1 MKKIKKSYVNLTV
14 NPCKMCMP
22 MGVCNALYGIKNCM
36 TILHGSQGCS
46 TYIRR
51 HMATHYNEPVDIAS
65 SSLTEEGTVYG
76 GENNLIK
83 GLENLIKLYNPEV
96 IGIATTC
103 LAETIGEDVVRL
115 SKIFYEKHPESK
127 VKLIPIKSPGY
138 GGTQYGGH
146 FTALKSVVENVEM
159 KADKNEKVNIVT
171 GPISCADTRE
181 LKEILEDFEIDY
193 ILLPD
198 ISENLDGGH
207 SKKYNRLPS
216 SGTTIEDITYM
227 GGAKATIELTSF
239 IKEEYSIGSYLKE
252 KFGVENYRI
261 NVPRGLRDTDNFL
274 KVLSEV
280 SGKPIPKKYK
290 KQRSRYLDAM
300 IDSHKYNAEAR
311 IAIFGEPDF
320 VYSTARLAVESGI
333 VPMVISTGDVCPSLE
348 SKLREEVD
356 ELSEQLF
363 AEKCVIIDEGD
374 FKDIEKYALD
384 LKVNVMLGSSDGRR
398 IEEKHKI
405 PLIRAAFPIH
415 DRIGGQRILSIGY
428 EGSLNLSDQITNVM
442 LASTE
447 STFREA
453 LYNEYYKE
461 EKIEETTVRDEEKII
476 NGKTFVSE
484 KTLIG
489 EGTLISEETAIK
501 GEKNMELKVRSKEEV
516 EEKTKTHPCFSCDSA
531 HKYARM
537 HLPIAPKCNISCNYC
552 LRKFDCVNESRP
564 GVTTEVLSPEEA
576 FAKYKIVKSQ
586 IDNLKVVGIAGPGDA
601 LANFDNVKKT
611 LELIREHDPEVTFCL
626 STNGLMLPFY
636 AQELINLGVSHVT
649 ITMNAIDPKIT
660 AKVYKYVDYLGIT
673 YTGEEG
679 AQILLNNQLSGLK
692 YLADRGIMVKVNIV
706 MLKGI
711 NDHHIEEVT
720 KKVKELGAGIT
731 NIMQMI
737 PVKGSVFENMSLTS
751 NKEIM
756 DLRKKCEINIKQMY
770 HCKQCRADAIGLL
783 GDDKSQEFNKP
794 MIKSTVEEEKTLKF
808 AIASK
813 SGIGIDMHF
822 GHATEFLI
830 YEYKNCDVKYVE
842 KRDIDKYCNGI
853 EVCEEEEDKF
863 SKLSSVVSDCTGILC
878 LRIGDEPKRKLKN
891 MGIEVFMTCE
901 TIETAV
907 TKAAEA
913 VLKEM
918 EVKEMLRA

>member
-1 MKKIKKSYVNLTV
+1 MKNSYVNLTV

-22 MGVCNALYGIKNCM
+22 MGVCNALYGIRGCM

-51 HMATHYNEPVDIAS
+51 HMATHYNEPIDIAS

-83 GLENLIKLYNPEV
+83 GIENLIKLYNPEV

-103 LAETIGEDVVRL
+103 LAETIGEDVDRL
-115 SKIFYEKHPESK
+115 SKIFYDKHPENK

-138 GGTQYGGH
+138 GGTQYGGY
-146 FTALKSVVENVEM
+146 FTALRSVVENVEM
-159 KADKNEKVNIVT
+159 ESEKNEKVNIVT
-171 GPISCADTRE
+171 GPISSADTRE
-181 LKEILEDFEIDY
+181 LKEILSDFEIDY

-198 ISENLDGGH
+198 ISESLDGGH
-207 SKKYNRLPS
+207 SKEYNRLPS
-216 SGTTIEDITYM
+216 SGTTIEEIKYM
-227 GGAKATIELTSF
+227 GGAKATIELSTF
-239 IKEEYSIGSYLKE
+239 IKEEYSVGSYLE
-252 KFGVENYRI
+252 EAFGVKNYRI
-261 NVPRGLRDTDNFL
+261 NIPRGLRDTDKFL
-274 KVLSEV
+274 KVLSQI
-280 SGKPIPKKYK
+280 SGKAIPEKYK
-290 KQRSRYLDAM
+290 KQRGRYLDAM

-320 VYSTARLAVESGI
+320 VYSVARLAVENGVVPVLIASG
-333 VPMVISTGDVCPSLE
+333 DACKQLEPS
-348 SKLREEVD
+348 LREEVD
-356 ELSEQLF
+356 ELAKQLF
-363 AEKCVIIDEGD
+363 AGECIITDEAD
-374 FKDIEKYALD
+374 FKEIEKYMLD

-405 PLIRAAFPIH
+405 PLIRMAFPIH

-442 LASTE
+442 LAKTE
-447 STFREA
+447 MTFREN

-461 EKIEETTVRDEEKII
+461 E
-476 NGKTFVSE
+476 SE
-484 KTLIG
+484 MS
-489 EGTLISEETAIK
+489 EGTIK
-501 GEKNMELKVRSKEEV
+501 EKMIEVAKVEVKASIREEV

-537 HLPIAPKCNISCNYC
+537 HLPIAPKCNVSCNYC

-564 GVTTEVLSPEEA
+564 GVTTDVLSAEEA
-576 FAKYKIVKSQ
+576 FAKYKLVKSKME
-586 IDNLKVVGIAGPGDA
+586 NLKVVGIAGPGDA
-601 LANFDNVKKT
+601 LANFDEVRKT
-611 LELIREHDPEVTFCL
+611 LKLIKEYDNEVTFCL

-636 AQELINLGVSHVT
+636 AQELIDLGVTHVT
-649 ITMNAIDPKIT
+649 VTMNAIDPKIT
-660 AKVYKYVDYLGIT
+660 AKVYKFIDYLGVT

-679 AQILLNNQLSGLK
+679 TQILLNNQLSGIK
-692 YLADRGIMVKVNIV
+692 FLADKGIMVKVNIV

-711 NDHHIEEVT
+711 NDQHIETVT

-737 PVKGSVFENMSLTS
+737 PVKGSVFENMPLTT
-751 NKEIM
+751 NKEVM

-783 GDDKSQEFNKP
+783 GDDKSQEFNLPSKES
-794 MIKSTVEEEKTLKF
+794 KGTEEKPLKF

-813 SGIGIDMHF
+813 SGIGVDMHF
-822 GHATEFLI
+822 GHASEFYI
-830 YEYKNCDVKYVE
+830 YECKNGEAKYIE
-842 KRDIDKYCNGI
+842 KRDVDKYCNGS
-853 EVCEEEEDKF
+853 EDCNEEEDKF
-863 SKLSSVVSDCTGILC
+863 TKLSKVVSDCDGVISI
-878 LRIGDEPKRKLKN
+878 RMGDEPKKKFKS

-907 TKAAEA
+907 VKAAEA
-913 VLKEM
+913 ILKGT

>member
-1 MKKIKKSYVNLTV
+1 MKKAKESYVNLTV

-127 VKLIPIKSPGY
+127 VKLIPINSPGY
-138 GGTQYGGH
+138 GGTQYGGY

-171 GPISCADTRE
+171 SPISCADTRE
-181 LKEILEDFEIDY
+181 LKEILEDFDIDY

-227 GGAKATIELTSF
+227 GGAKATIELSSF
-239 IKEEYSIGSYLKE
+239 IKEEYSIGNYLE
-252 KFGVENYRI
+252 ENFGVENHRI

-320 VYSTARLAVESGI
+320 VYSAARLAVENGI

-348 SKLREEVD
+348 GKLREEVD

-374 FKDIEKYALD
+374 FKDIERYALD

-398 IEEKHKI
+398 IEENHKI

-442 LASTE
+442 LARTE

-453 LYNEYYKE
+453 LYDEYYKE
-461 EKIEETTVRDEEKII
+461 EIEETTVKDEELVI
-476 NGKTFVSE
+476 NKE
-484 KTLIG
+484 TLIN
-489 EGTLISEETAIK
+489 EGTVIK
-501 GEKNMELKVRSKEEV
+501 EEKNMELKIISKEEV

-576 FAKYKIVKSQ
+576 FAKYKYVKSQ
-586 IDNLKVVGIAGPGDA
+586 MDNLKVVGIAGPGDA

-660 AKVYKYVDYLGIT
+660 AKVYKYVDYLGVT
-673 YTGEEG
+673 YTGEEA

-711 NDHHIEEVT
+711 NDHHIEDIT

-737 PVKGSVFENMSLTS
+737 PVKGSVFENMPLTT

-756 DLRKKCEINIKQMY
+756 DLRKKCEVNIKQMY

-783 GDDKSQEFNKP
+783 GDDKSQEFNKS
-794 MIKSTVEEEKTLKF
+794 MIKNTAEEEKVLKF

-813 SGIGIDMHF
+813 SGIGVDMHF
-822 GHATEFLI
+822 GHVTEFLI
-830 YEYKNCDVKYVE
+830 YEYKNGEAKYLEQRKVNQ
-842 KRDIDKYCNGI
+842 YCNGKDA
-853 EVCEEEEDKF
+853 CEEEEDKF
-863 SKLSSVVSDCTGILC
+863 SKLSSIISDCNGILC

-891 MGIEVFMTCE
+891 MGIEVFMTFE

-907 TKAAEA
+907 VKAGDAI
-913 VLKEM
+913 LKGT

>member
-1 MKKIKKSYVNLTV
+1 
-14 NPCKMCMP
+14 MP
-22 MGVCNALYGIKNCM
+22 MGVATALYGIKNCM

-83 GLENLIKLYNPEV
+83 GIENLIKLYNPEV
-96 IGIATTC
+96 IGIGTTC
-103 LAETIGEDVVRL
+103 LAETIGEDVKRL
-115 SKIFYEKHPESK
+115 SKIFYEKHPEGK
-127 VKLIPIKSPGY
+127 VKLIPIQSPGY
-138 GGTQYGGH
+138 GGTQFGGY
-146 FTALKSVVENVEM
+146 FTALRALVENVEM
-159 KADKNEKVNIVT
+159 NSDKNEKINVVT
-171 GPISCADTRE
+171 GPISSADTRH
-181 LKEILEDFEIDY
+181 LKEILDDFDIDY

-216 SGTTIEDITYM
+216 NGTSIDEIELM
-227 GGAKATIELTSF
+227 AGAKATIELTTF
-239 IKEEYSIGSYLKE
+239 IKEEYSVGSYLE
-252 KFGVENYRI
+252 EEFGVENYRI
-261 NVPRGLRDTDNFL
+261 NIPRGLRDTDSFL
-274 KVLSEV
+274 KVLAEV
-280 SGKPIPKKYK
+280 SGNSVPEKYK
-290 KQRSRYLDAM
+290 RERERYLDAM

-320 VYSTARLAVESGI
+320 VYSCARLAIENGS
-333 VPMVISTGDVCPSLE
+333 VPMLIATADACPGLEASLR
-348 SKLREEVD
+348 KEVD
-356 ELSEQLF
+356 ELSNNLF
-363 AEKCVIIDEGD
+363 ADKCEILDQAD
-374 FKDIEKYALD
+374 FKVIEKYVLEAD
-384 LKVNVMLGSSDGRR
+384 VNVMLGSSDGRR
-398 IEEKHKI
+398 IEEKHKV
-405 PLIRAAFPIH
+405 PLVRAAFPIH

-428 EGSLNLSDQITNVM
+428 KGSLNLSDQIANVM
-442 LASTE
+442 LAKTE
-447 STFREA
+447 STFRED

-461 EKIEETTVRDEEKII
+461 GKIEETFIENDEA
-476 NGKTFVSE
+476 
-484 KTLIG
+484 
-489 EGTLISEETAIK
+489 AIK
-501 GEKNMELKVRSKEEV
+501 EDKKMELKVLDKEIV
-516 EEKTKTHPCFSCDSA
+516 AEKTKTHPCFSCSSA

-576 FAKYKIVKSQ
+576 FAKYKLVKSQ
-586 IDNLKVVGIAGPGDA
+586 MDNLKVVGIAGPGDA

-636 AQELINLGVSHVT
+636 AQDLIDLGVSHVT

-660 AKVYKYVDYLGIT
+660 AKVYKFVDYLGVT

-692 YLADRGIMVKVNIV
+692 YLADRGIMCKVNIV

-711 NDHHIEEVT
+711 NDHHIEEVV
-720 KKVKELGAGIT
+720 KKVKDLGASIT

-737 PVKGSVFENMSLTS
+737 PVKGSVFENMPLTS

-756 DLRKKCEINIKQMY
+756 DLRKKCGEHLEQMY

-783 GDDKSQEFNKP
+783 GDDQSQKFNKP
-794 MIKSTVEEEKTLKF
+794 IDKVTDEKPLRF

-813 SGIGIDMHF
+813 SGIGVDMHF
-822 GHATEFLI
+822 GHATEFII
-830 YEYKNCDVKYVE
+830 YEYKNGDAKYIE
-842 KRDIDKYCNGI
+842 KRDVEKYCNGK

-863 SKLSSVVSDCTGILC
+863 AKLSKVVHDCSGVIC
-878 LRIGDEPKRKLKN
+878 LRIGDEPKKKFKN
-891 MGIEVFMTCE
+891 GGIEVFMTCE

-907 TKAAEA
+907 IKAAQA
-913 VLKEM
+913 ILKET

>member
-1 MKKIKKSYVNLTV
+1 MKIAKESYVNLTV

-22 MGVCNALYGIKNCM
+22 MGVATALYGIKNCM

-83 GLENLIKLYNPEV
+83 GIENLIKLYNPEV
-96 IGIATTC
+96 IGIGTTC
-103 LAETIGEDVVRL
+103 LAETIGEDVKRL
-115 SKIFYEKHPESK
+115 SKIFYEKHPECK
-127 VKLIPIKSPGY
+127 VKLIPIQSPGY
-138 GGTQYGGH
+138 GGTQFGGY
-146 FTALKSVVENVEM
+146 FTALRALVENVEM
-159 KADKNEKVNIVT
+159 NSGKNEKVNIVT
-171 GPISCADTRE
+171 GPISSADTRH
-181 LKEILEDFEIDY
+181 LKEILDDFDIDY

-216 SGTTIEDITYM
+216 NGTRIDEIELM
-227 GGAKATIELTSF
+227 AGAKATIELTTF
-239 IKEEYSIGSYLKE
+239 IKEEYSVGSYLE
-252 KFGVENYRI
+252 EEFGVKNYRI
-261 NVPRGLRDTDNFL
+261 NVPRGLRDTDIFL
-274 KVLSEV
+274 KVLAEV
-280 SGKPIPKKYK
+280 SGNSIPEKYK
-290 KQRSRYLDAM
+290 RERERYLDAM

-320 VYSTARLAVESGI
+320 VYSCARLAIENGS
-333 VPMVISTGDVCPSLE
+333 VPMLISTADVCPGLEASLR
-348 SKLREEVD
+348 KEVD
-356 ELSEQLF
+356 ELSNNLF
-363 AEKCVIIDEGD
+363 ADKCAILDQAD
-374 FKDIEKYALD
+374 FKVIEKYVLEAD
-384 LKVNVMLGSSDGRR
+384 VNVMLGSSDGRR
-398 IEEKHKI
+398 IEEKHKV
-405 PLIRAAFPIH
+405 PLVRTAFPIH

-428 EGSLNLSDQITNVM
+428 EGSLNLSDQIANVM
-442 LASTE
+442 LAKTE
-447 STFREA
+447 STFRED

-461 EKIEETTVRDEEKII
+461 GKIEEEFIENDEA
-476 NGKTFVSE
+476 
-484 KTLIG
+484 
-489 EGTLISEETAIK
+489 AIK
-501 GEKNMELKVRSKEEV
+501 EDKKVELKVLDKEIV
-516 EEKTKTHPCFSCDSA
+516 AEKTKTHPCFSCSSA

-576 FAKYKIVKSQ
+576 FAKYKLVKSQ
-586 IDNLKVVGIAGPGDA
+586 MDNLKVVGIAGPGDA

-636 AQELINLGVSHVT
+636 AQDLIDLGVSHVT

-660 AKVYKYVDYLGIT
+660 AKVYKFVDYLGIT

-692 YLADRGIMVKVNIV
+692 YLADRGIMCKVNIV

-711 NDHHIEEVT
+711 NDHHIEEVV
-720 KKVKELGAGIT
+720 KKVKDLGASIT

-737 PVKGSVFENMSLTS
+737 PVKGSVFENMPLTS

-756 DLRKKCEINIKQMY
+756 DLRKKCGEHLEQMY

-783 GDDKSQEFNKP
+783 GDDQSQKFNKP
-794 MIKSTVEEEKTLKF
+794 IDKVTDEKPLRF

-813 SGIGIDMHF
+813 SGIGVDMHF
-822 GHATEFLI
+822 GHATEFII
-830 YEYKNCDVKYVE
+830 YEYKNGDVKYI
-842 KRDIDKYCNGI
+842 K
-853 EVCEEEEDKF
+853 
-863 SKLSSVVSDCTGILC
+863 
-878 LRIGDEPKRKLKN
+878 
-891 MGIEVFMTCE
+891 
-901 TIETAV
+901 
-907 TKAAEA
+907 
-913 VLKEM
+913 KEM
-918 EVKEMLRA
+918 

>member
-1 MKKIKKSYVNLTV
+1 MKTAKESYVNLTV

-103 LAETIGEDVVRL
+103 LAETIGEDIVRL
-115 SKIFYEKHPESK
+115 SKIFYEKHPESN
-127 VKLIPIKSPGY
+127 VKLIPIQSPGY
-138 GGTQYGGH
+138 GGTQYGGY
-146 FTALKSVVENVEM
+146 FAALRAVVENIDM
-159 KADKNEKVNIVT
+159 NSTKNEKVNVIT
-171 GPISCADTRE
+171 GPISSADTRK
-181 LKEILEDFEIDY
+181 LKEILEDFKIDY

-198 ISENLDGGH
+198 LSENLDGVH
-207 SKKYNRLPS
+207 SKKYNRLPYN
-216 SGTTIEDITYM
+216 GTSVEEIKFM
-227 GGAKATIELTSF
+227 GGAKATIELTKF
-239 IKEEYSIGSYLKE
+239 IKEEYSVGSYLE
-252 KFGVENYRI
+252 ETFGVKNYRVNI
-261 NVPRGLRDTDNFL
+261 PRGLRDTDKFL
-274 KVLSEV
+274 NVLSEI
-280 SGKPIPKKYK
+280 SGNSIPEKYK
-290 KQRSRYLDAM
+290 KQRGRYLDAM

-320 VYSTARLAVESGI
+320 VYSSARMAIENGV
-333 VPMVISTGDVCPSLE
+333 VPMIIATGDVCKELEPSLR
-348 SKLREEVD
+348 KEVD
-356 ELSEQLF
+356 ELAKQLF
-363 AEKCVIIDEGD
+363 AEKCVIIDEAD
-374 FKDIEKYALD
+374 FKTIEQLALD
-384 LKVNVMLGSSDGRR
+384 LNVNVMLGSSDGRR

-405 PLIRAAFPIH
+405 PLVRAAFPIH

-428 EGSLNLSDQITNVM
+428 EGSLNLGDQITNVM
-442 LASTE
+442 LAKTE
-447 STFREA
+447 MTFRENI
-453 LYNEYYKE
+453 YNEFYN
-461 EKIEETTVRDEEKII
+461 EKNEFEVKAIE
-476 NGKTFVSE
+476 
-484 KTLIG
+484 
-489 EGTLISEETAIK
+489 
-501 GEKNMELKVRSKEEV
+501 GEKKMETKIFSKEEI
-516 EEKTKTHPCFSCDSA
+516 EEKTKSHPCFSCSSA

-576 FAKYKIVKSQ
+576 FAKYKLVKSKM
-586 IDNLKVVGIAGPGDA
+586 DNLKVIGIAGPGDA
-601 LANFDNVKKT
+601 LANFEEVKKT
-611 LELIREHDPEVTFCL
+611 LKLVREYDPEVTFCL

-636 AQELINLGVSHVT
+636 AQDLIDLGVSHVT

-660 AKVYKYVDYLGIT
+660 AKVYKFVDYLGVT

-692 YLADRGIMVKVNIV
+692 YLTDRGIVCKVNIV

-711 NDHHIEEVT
+711 NDNHIEEVV
-720 KKVKELGAGIT
+720 KKVRDLGATIT

-737 PVKGSVFENMSLTS
+737 PVKGSVFENMPLTT

-756 DLRKKCEINIKQMY
+756 DLRKKCGEHLEQMY

-783 GDDKSQEFNKP
+783 GDDQSQKFSKP
-794 MIKSTVEEEKTLKF
+794 MNKSSETEEKPLKF

-813 SGIGIDMHF
+813 SGIGVDMHF
-822 GHATEFLI
+822 GHASEFYI
-830 YEYKNCDVKYVE
+830 YEYKNGDVRYLE
-842 KRDIDKYCNGI
+842 KRDVDKYCNGKDA
-853 EVCEEEEDKF
+853 CEEEEDKF
-863 SKLSSVVSDCTGILC
+863 AKLSKVVSDCNGVLC
-878 LRIGDEPKRKLKN
+878 LRIGDEPKKKFKN
-891 MGIEVFMTCE
+891 MGIDVFMTCE

-907 TKAAEA
+907 EKAAEA
-913 VLKEM
+913 ILKGT
-918 EVKEMLRA
+918 EVKEILRA

>member
-1 MKKIKKSYVNLTV
+1 MKKAKESYVNLTV

-22 MGVCNALYGIKNCM
+22 MGVATALYGIKNCM

-83 GLENLIKLYNPEV
+83 GIENLIKLYNPEV
-96 IGIATTC
+96 IGIGTTC
-103 LAETIGEDVVRL
+103 LAETIGEDVKRL
-115 SKIFYEKHPESK
+115 SKIFYEKHPEGK
-127 VKLIPIKSPGY
+127 VKLIPIQSPGY
-138 GGTQYGGH
+138 GGTQFGGY
-146 FTALKSVVENVEM
+146 FTALRALVENVEM
-159 KADKNEKVNIVT
+159 NSDKNEKVNVVT
-171 GPISCADTRE
+171 GPISSADTRH
-181 LKEILEDFEIDY
+181 LKEILDDFDIDY

-198 ISENLDGGH
+198 LSENLDGGH

-216 SGTTIEDITYM
+216 NGTSIDEIELM
-227 GGAKATIELTSF
+227 AGAKATIELTTF
-239 IKEEYSIGSYLKE
+239 IKEEYSVGSYLE
-252 KFGVENYRI
+252 EEFGVENYRI
-261 NVPRGLRDTDNFL
+261 NIPRGLRDTDSFL
-274 KVLSEV
+274 KVLAEV
-280 SGKPIPKKYK
+280 SGNSIPEKYK
-290 KQRSRYLDAM
+290 RERERYLDAM

-320 VYSTARLAVESGI
+320 VYSCARLAIENGS
-333 VPMVISTGDVCPSLE
+333 VPMLIATADVCPGLEGSLR
-348 SKLREEVD
+348 KEVD
-356 ELSEQLF
+356 ELSNNLF
-363 AEKCVIIDEGD
+363 ADKCAILDQAD
-374 FKDIEKYALD
+374 FKVIEKYVLEAD
-384 LKVNVMLGSSDGRR
+384 VNVMLGNSDGRR
-398 IEEKHKI
+398 IEEKHKV
-405 PLIRAAFPIH
+405 PLVRAAFPIH

-428 EGSLNLSDQITNVM
+428 EGSLNLSDQIANVM
-442 LASTE
+442 IAKTE
-447 STFREA
+447 STFRED

-461 EKIEETTVRDEEKII
+461 GKSDEAFIENDDV
-476 NGKTFVSE
+476 
-484 KTLIG
+484 
-489 EGTLISEETAIK
+489 AIK
-501 GEKNMELKVRSKEEV
+501 EDKKMELKVLDKEIV
-516 EEKTKTHPCFSCDSA
+516 AEKTKTHPCFSCSSA

-564 GVTTEVLSPEEA
+564 GVTTEVLSAEEA
-576 FAKYKIVKSQ
+576 FAKYKLVKSKM
-586 IDNLKVVGIAGPGDA
+586 DNLKVVGIAGPGDA

-636 AQELINLGVSHVT
+636 AQDLIDLGVSHVT

-660 AKVYKYVDYLGIT
+660 AKVYKFVDYLGVT

-692 YLADRGIMVKVNIV
+692 YLADRGIMCKVNIV

-711 NDHHIEEVT
+711 NDHHIEEVV
-720 KKVKELGAGIT
+720 KKVKDLGASIT

-737 PVKGSVFENMSLTS
+737 PVKGSVFENMPLTS

-756 DLRKKCEINIKQMY
+756 DLRKKCGEHLEQMY

-783 GDDKSQEFNKP
+783 GDDQSQKFNKP
-794 MIKSTVEEEKTLKF
+794 IDKVTDEKPLRF

-813 SGIGIDMHF
+813 SGIGVDMHF
-822 GHATEFLI
+822 GHATEFII
-830 YEYKNCDVKYVE
+830 YEYKNGDAKYIE
-842 KRDIDKYCNGI
+842 KRDVEKYCNGK

-863 SKLSSVVSDCTGILC
+863 AKLSKVVHDCSGVIC
-878 LRIGDEPKRKLKN
+878 LRIGDEPKKKFKN

-907 TKAAEA
+907 IKAAQA
-913 VLKEM
+913 ILKGT

>member
-1 MKKIKKSYVNLTV
+1 MKNSYVNLTV

-22 MGVCNALYGIKNCM
+22 MGVCNALYGIRGCM

-51 HMATHYNEPVDIAS
+51 HMATHYNEPIDIAS

-83 GLENLIKLYNPEV
+83 GIENLIKLYNPEV

-103 LAETIGEDVVRL
+103 LAETIGEDVDRL
-115 SKIFYEKHPESK
+115 SKIFYDKHPENK

-138 GGTQYGGH
+138 GGTQYGGY
-146 FTALKSVVENVEM
+146 FTALRSVVENVEM
-159 KADKNEKVNIVT
+159 ESEKNEKVNIVT
-171 GPISCADTRE
+171 GPISSADTRE
-181 LKEILEDFEIDY
+181 LKEILSDFEIDY

-198 ISENLDGGH
+198 ISESLDGGH
-207 SKKYNRLPS
+207 SKEYNRLPS
-216 SGTTIEDITYM
+216 SGTTIEEIKYM
-227 GGAKATIELTSF
+227 GGAKATIELSTF
-239 IKEEYSIGSYLKE
+239 IKEEYSVGSYLE
-252 KFGVENYRI
+252 EAFGVKNYRI
-261 NVPRGLRDTDNFL
+261 NIPRGLRDTDKFL
-274 KVLSEV
+274 KVLSQI
-280 SGKPIPKKYK
+280 SGKAIPEKYK
-290 KQRSRYLDAM
+290 KQRGRYLDAM

-320 VYSTARLAVESGI
+320 VYSVARLAVENGVVPVLIASG
-333 VPMVISTGDVCPSLE
+333 DACKQLEPS
-348 SKLREEVD
+348 LREEVD
-356 ELSEQLF
+356 ELAKQLF
-363 AEKCVIIDEGD
+363 AGECIITDEAD
-374 FKDIEKYALD
+374 FKEIEKYMLD

-405 PLIRAAFPIH
+405 PLIRMAFPIH

-442 LASTE
+442 LAKTE
-447 STFREA
+447 MTFREN

-461 EKIEETTVRDEEKII
+461 E
-476 NGKTFVSE
+476 SE
-484 KTLIG
+484 MS
-489 EGTLISEETAIK
+489 EGTIK
-501 GEKNMELKVRSKEEV
+501 EKMIEVAKVEVKASIREEV

-537 HLPIAPKCNISCNYC
+537 HLPIAPKCNVSCNYC

-564 GVTTEVLSPEEA
+564 GVTTDVLSAEEA
-576 FAKYKIVKSQ
+576 FAKYKLVKSKME
-586 IDNLKVVGIAGPGDA
+586 NLKVVGIAGPGDA
-601 LANFDNVKKT
+601 LANFDEVRKT
-611 LELIREHDPEVTFCL
+611 LKLIKEYDNEVTFCL

-636 AQELINLGVSHVT
+636 AQELIDLGVTHVT
-649 ITMNAIDPKIT
+649 VTMNAIDPKIT
-660 AKVYKYVDYLGIT
+660 AKVYKFIDYLGVT

-679 AQILLNNQLSGLK
+679 TQILLNNQLSGIK
-692 YLADRGIMVKVNIV
+692 FLADKGIMVKVNIV

-711 NDHHIEEVT
+711 NDQHIETVT

-737 PVKGSVFENMSLTS
+737 PVKGSVFENMPLTT
-751 NKEIM
+751 NKEVM
-756 DLRKKCEINIKQMY
+756 DLRKKCEVNIKQMY

-783 GDDKSQEFNKP
+783 GDDKSQEFNLPSKES
-794 MIKSTVEEEKTLKF
+794 KGTEEKPLKF

-813 SGIGIDMHF
+813 SGIGVDMHF
-822 GHATEFLI
+822 GHASEFYI
-830 YEYKNCDVKYVE
+830 YECKNGEAKYIE
-842 KRDIDKYCNGI
+842 KRDVDKYCNGS
-853 EVCEEEEDKF
+853 EDCNEEEDKF
-863 SKLSSVVSDCTGILC
+863 TKLSKVVSDCDGVISI
-878 LRIGDEPKRKLKN
+878 RMGDEPKKKFKD

-907 TKAAEA
+907 VKAAEA
-913 VLKEM
+913 ILKGT

>member
-1 MKKIKKSYVNLTV
+1 MKTAKESFVNLTV

-22 MGVCNALYGIKNCM
+22 MGVATALYGIKNCM

-83 GLENLIKLYNPEV
+83 GVENLIKLYNPEV
-96 IGIATTC
+96 IGIGTTC
-103 LAETIGEDVVRL
+103 LAETIGEDVKRL

-127 VKLIPIKSPGY
+127 IKLIPIQSPGY
-138 GGTQYGGH
+138 GGTQYGGY
-146 FTALKSVVENVEM
+146 FTALRAVVENIEM
-159 KADKNEKVNIVT
+159 DGTKNQKVNVVT
-171 GPISCADTRE
+171 GPISSADTRY
-181 LKEILEDFEIDY
+181 LKTMLEDFNIDY

-198 ISENLDGGH
+198 ISENLDGVH

-216 SGTTIEDITYM
+216 NGTSIDEIKHM
-227 GGAKATIELTSF
+227 GGAKATIELSTF
-239 IKEEYSIGSYLKE
+239 IKEEYSVGSYLE
-252 KFGVENYRI
+252 KAFEVTNHRI

-274 KVLSEV
+274 KVLAEI
-280 SGKPIPKKYK
+280 SGKEIPEKYIK
-290 KQRSRYLDAM
+290 ERGRYLDAM

-320 VYSTARLAVESGI
+320 VYSCARLAVENGS
-333 VPMVISTGDVCPSLE
+333 VPALIATADVCPGLEKSLR
-348 SKLREEVD
+348 KEVD
-356 ELSEQLF
+356 ELSDNLF
-363 AEKCVIIDEGD
+363 AEKCTILDKAD
-374 FKDIEKYALD
+374 FKDIENYVLNND
-384 LKVNVMLGSSDGRR
+384 VNVMLGSSDGRR
-398 IEEKHKI
+398 IEEKHKV
-405 PLIRAAFPIH
+405 PLVRASFPIH
-415 DRIGGQRILSIGY
+415 DRVGGQRILSIGY
-428 EGSLNLSDQITNVM
+428 KGSLDLSDKIANVM
-442 LASTE
+442 LAKTE
-447 STFREA
+447 STFRED

-461 EKIEETTVRDEEKII
+461 EKNIELTEK
-476 NGKTFVSE
+476 
-484 KTLIG
+484 
-489 EGTLISEETAIK
+489 SEELELK
-501 GEKNMELKVRSKEEV
+501 GEKKVEFKVVDRNVV
-516 EEKTKTHPCFSCDSA
+516 EEKTKTHPCFSCSSA

-537 HLPIAPKCNISCNYC
+537 HLPIAPKCNVSCNYC

-576 FAKYKIVKSQ
+576 FAKYKLVKSKM
-586 IDNLKVVGIAGPGDA
+586 DNLKVVGIAGPGDA

-636 AQELINLGVSHVT
+636 AQELIDLGVSHVT

-660 AKVYKYVDYLGIT
+660 AKVYKFVDYLGVT

-692 YLADRGIMVKVNIV
+692 YLADRGIMCKVNIV

-711 NDHHIEEVT
+711 NDKHIEEVV
-720 KKVKELGAGIT
+720 KKVKTLGARIT

-737 PVKGSVFENMSLTS
+737 PVKGSVFENMPLTS

-756 DLRKKCEINIKQMY
+756 DLRNKCGEHLEQMY

-783 GDDKSQEFNKP
+783 GDDQSQKFNKP
-794 MIKSTVEEEKTLKF
+794 QVKDIEEKTLRF

-813 SGIGIDMHF
+813 SGVGVDMHF
-822 GHATEFLI
+822 GHATEFII
-830 YEYKNCDVKYVE
+830 YEYKNGDAKYVE
-842 KRDIDKYCNGI
+842 KRDVDKFCNGK

-863 SKLSSVVSDCTGILC
+863 TKLSKIVNDCAGVIC
-878 LRIGDEPKRKLKN
+878 LRIGDEPKKKFKN

-901 TIETAV
+901 VIETAV
-907 TKAAEA
+907 VKAAEA
-913 VLKEM
+913 ILKGT
-918 EVKEMLRA
+918 EVKEMLRV

>member
-1 MKKIKKSYVNLTV
+1 
-14 NPCKMCMP
+14 
-22 MGVCNALYGIKNCM
+22 
-36 TILHGSQGCS
+36 
-46 TYIRR
+46 
-51 HMATHYNEPVDIAS
+51 
-65 SSLTEEGTVYG
+65 
-76 GENNLIK
+76 
-83 GLENLIKLYNPEV
+83 
-96 IGIATTC
+96 
-103 LAETIGEDVVRL
+103 
-115 SKIFYEKHPESK
+115 
-127 VKLIPIKSPGY
+127 
-138 GGTQYGGH
+138 
-146 FTALKSVVENVEM
+146 
-159 KADKNEKVNIVT
+159 
-171 GPISCADTRE
+171 
-181 LKEILEDFEIDY
+181 
-193 ILLPD
+193 
-198 ISENLDGGH
+198 
-207 SKKYNRLPS
+207 
-216 SGTTIEDITYM
+216 
-227 GGAKATIELTSF
+227 
-239 IKEEYSIGSYLKE
+239 
-252 KFGVENYRI
+252 
-261 NVPRGLRDTDNFL
+261 
-274 KVLSEV
+274 
-280 SGKPIPKKYK
+280 
-290 KQRSRYLDAM
+290 M

-320 VYSTARLAVESGI
+320 VYSTSRLAVENGI
-333 VPMVISTGDVCPSLE
+333 VPMVISTGDVCSSLE

-356 ELSEQLF
+356 ELSNNLF
-363 AEKCVIIDEGD
+363 AEKCVIIDQGD

-384 LKVNVMLGSSDGRR
+384 LKVNVMVGSSDGRR

-405 PLIRAAFPIH
+405 PLIRSAFPIH

-428 EGSLNLSDQITNVM
+428 EGSLNLSEQITNVM
-442 LASTE
+442 LAKTE

-453 LYNEYYKE
+453 LYNEFYEE
-461 EKIEETTVRDEEKII
+461 EKIDNVAI
-476 NGKTFVSE
+476 SE
-484 KTLIG
+484 KEADMTNKNLIL
-489 EGTLISEETAIK
+489 ENNEMKEAKT
-501 GEKNMELKVRSKEEV
+501 MELKVISKEEV
-516 EEKTKTHPCFSCDSA
+516 EEKTKTHPCFSCSSA

-576 FAKYKIVKSQ
+576 FAKYKYVKSQ
-586 IDNLKVVGIAGPGDA
+586 MDNLKVVGIAGPGDA

-660 AKVYKYVDYLGIT
+660 AKVYKYVDYLGVT
-673 YTGEEG
+673 YTGEEA

-737 PVKGSVFENMSLTS
+737 PVKGSVFENMPLTT

-756 DLRKKCEINIKQMY
+756 DLRKKCGEHIEQMY

-783 GDDKSQEFNKP
+783 GEDQSQKFNKP
-794 MIKSTVEEEKTLKF
+794 VINKAIEEKVLKF

-813 SGIGIDMHF
+813 SGIGVDMHF
-822 GHATEFLI
+822 GHVTEFLI
-830 YEYKNCDVKYVE
+830 YEYKNGEAKYIEQRKV
-842 KRDIDKYCNGI
+842 IKYCDGK

-863 SKLSSVVSDCTGILC
+863 TKLSGVISDCNGILC
-878 LRIGDEPKRKLKN
+878 LRIGDEPKKKLKN

-907 TKAAEA
+907 VKAGEA
-913 VLKEM
+913 VLKGT
-918 EVKEMLRA
+918 EVKEILRA

>member
-1 MKKIKKSYVNLTV
+1 
-14 NPCKMCMP
+14 MP
-22 MGVCNALYGIKNCM
+22 MGVATALYGIKNCM

-83 GLENLIKLYNPEV
+83 GIENLIKLYNPEV
-96 IGIATTC
+96 IGIGTTC
-103 LAETIGEDVVRL
+103 LAETIGEDVKRL
-115 SKIFYEKHPESK
+115 SKIFYEKHPEGK
-127 VKLIPIKSPGY
+127 VKLIPIQSPGY
-138 GGTQYGGH
+138 GGTQFGGY
-146 FTALKSVVENVEM
+146 FTALRALVENVEM
-159 KADKNEKVNIVT
+159 NSDKNEKVNVVT
-171 GPISCADTRE
+171 GPISSADTRH
-181 LKEILEDFEIDY
+181 LKEILDDFDIDY

-216 SGTTIEDITYM
+216 NGTSVDEIELM
-227 GGAKATIELTSF
+227 AGAKATIELTTF
-239 IKEEYSIGSYLKE
+239 IKEEYSVGSYLE
-252 KFGVENYRI
+252 EEFGVKNYRI
-261 NVPRGLRDTDNFL
+261 NIPRGLRDTDSFL
-274 KVLSEV
+274 KVLAEV
-280 SGKPIPKKYK
+280 SGNSIPEKYK
-290 KQRSRYLDAM
+290 RERERYLDAM

-320 VYSTARLAVESGI
+320 VYSCARLAIENGS
-333 VPMVISTGDVCPSLE
+333 VPMLIATADVCSGLEASLR
-348 SKLREEVD
+348 KEVD
-356 ELSEQLF
+356 ELSNNLF
-363 AEKCVIIDEGD
+363 ADKCAILDQAD
-374 FKDIEKYALD
+374 FKVIEKYVLEAD
-384 LKVNVMLGSSDGRR
+384 VNVMLGSSDGRR
-398 IEEKHKI
+398 IEEKHKV
-405 PLIRAAFPIH
+405 PLVRAAFPIH

-428 EGSLNLSDQITNVM
+428 EGSLNLSDQIANVM
-442 LASTE
+442 IAKTE
-447 STFREA
+447 STFRED

-461 EKIEETTVRDEEKII
+461 GKIEEAFIENDDV
-476 NGKTFVSE
+476 
-484 KTLIG
+484 
-489 EGTLISEETAIK
+489 AIK
-501 GEKNMELKVRSKEEV
+501 EDKKMELKVLDKEIV
-516 EEKTKTHPCFSCDSA
+516 AEKTKTHPCFSCSSA

-564 GVTTEVLSPEEA
+564 GVTTEVLSAEEA
-576 FAKYKIVKSQ
+576 FAKYKLVKSKM
-586 IDNLKVVGIAGPGDA
+586 DNLKVVGIAGPGDA

-636 AQELINLGVSHVT
+636 AQDLIDLGVSHVT

-660 AKVYKYVDYLGIT
+660 AKVYKFVDYLGVT

-692 YLADRGIMVKVNIV
+692 YLADRGIMCKVNIV

-711 NDHHIEEVT
+711 NDHHIEEVV
-720 KKVKELGAGIT
+720 KKVKDLGASIT

-737 PVKGSVFENMSLTS
+737 PVKGSVFENMPLTS

-756 DLRKKCEINIKQMY
+756 DLRKKCGEHLEQMY

-783 GDDKSQEFNKP
+783 GDDQSQKFNKP
-794 MIKSTVEEEKTLKF
+794 IDKVTDEKPLRF

-813 SGIGIDMHF
+813 SGIGVDMHF
-822 GHATEFLI
+822 GHATEFII
-830 YEYKNCDVKYVE
+830 YEYKNGDAKYIE
-842 KRDIDKYCNGI
+842 KRDVEKYCNGK

-863 SKLSSVVSDCTGILC
+863 AKLSKVVHDCSGVIC
-878 LRIGDEPKRKLKN
+878 LRIGDEPKKKFKN

-907 TKAAEA
+907 IKAAEA
-913 VLKEM
+913 ILKGT

>member
-1 MKKIKKSYVNLTV
+1 MKNSYVNLTV

-22 MGVCNALYGIKNCM
+22 MGVCNALYGIKGCM

-51 HMATHYNEPVDIAS
+51 HMATHYNEPIDIAS

-83 GLENLIKLYNPEV
+83 GIENLIKLYNPEV

-103 LAETIGEDVVRL
+103 LAETIGEDVDRL
-115 SKIFYEKHPESK
+115 SKIFYEKHPETK

-138 GGTQYGGH
+138 GGTQYGGY
-146 FTALKSVVENVEM
+146 FTALRAVAENVEM
-159 KADKNEKVNIVT
+159 DSNKNEKINIVT
-171 GPISCADTRE
+171 GPISSADTRE
-181 LKEILEDFEIDY
+181 LKEILDDFRIDY

-198 ISENLDGGH
+198 ISESLDGGH
-207 SKKYNRLPS
+207 SKNYNRLPS
-216 SGTTIEDITYM
+216 SGTTIEEVKYM
-227 GGAKATIELTSF
+227 GGAKATIELSTF
-239 IKEEYSIGSYLKE
+239 IKEEYSVGSYLEEAYNIK
-252 KFGVENYRI
+252 NYRI
-261 NVPRGLRDTDNFL
+261 NIPRGLRDTDKFL
-274 KVLSEV
+274 KVLSQI
-280 SGKPIPKKYK
+280 SGNPIPEKYK
-290 KQRSRYLDAM
+290 KQRGRYLDAM

-320 VYSTARLAVESGI
+320 VYSVARLAIENGVVPVLIASGD
-333 VPMVISTGDVCPSLE
+333 SCKKLEPS
-348 SKLREEVD
+348 LREEVD
-356 ELSEQLF
+356 ELAKQMFTGE
-363 AEKCVIIDEGD
+363 CIITDDAD
-374 FKDIEKYALD
+374 FKEIEKYVLD

-405 PLIRAAFPIH
+405 PLIRMAFPIH

-442 LASTE
+442 LAKTE
-447 STFREA
+447 STFREN

-461 EKIEETTVRDEEKII
+461 ESVMNEITIKEKMIEESNIEI
-476 NGKTFVSE
+476 KTS
-484 KTLIG
+484 I
-489 EGTLISEETAIK
+489 
-501 GEKNMELKVRSKEEV
+501 REEV
-516 EEKTKTHPCFSCDSA
+516 DEKTKTHPCFSCDSA

-537 HLPIAPKCNISCNYC
+537 HLPIAPKCNVSCNYC

-564 GVTTEVLSPEEA
+564 GVTTDVLSAEEA
-576 FAKYKIVKSQ
+576 FAKYKLVKSKME
-586 IDNLKVVGIAGPGDA
+586 NLKVVGIAGPGDA
-601 LANFDNVKKT
+601 LANFDQVRKT
-611 LELIREHDPEVTFCL
+611 LKLIKEYDNEVTFCL

-636 AQELINLGVSHVT
+636 AQELIDLGVTHVT
-649 ITMNAIDPKIT
+649 VTMNAIDPKIT
-660 AKVYKYVDYLGIT
+660 AKVYKFIDYLGVT

-679 AQILLNNQLSGLK
+679 TQILLNNQLSGIK

-711 NDHHIEEVT
+711 NDHHIETVT

-737 PVKGSVFENMSLTS
+737 PVKGSVFENMPLTT
-751 NKEIM
+751 NKEVM

-783 GDDKSQEFNKP
+783 GDDKSQEFNLSSKGNKVTDEKP
-794 MIKSTVEEEKTLKF
+794 LKF

-813 SGIGIDMHF
+813 SGIGVDMHF
-822 GHATEFLI
+822 GHASEFYI
-830 YEYKNCDVKYVE
+830 YEYKNGDAKYIE
-842 KRDIDKYCNGI
+842 KRDVDKYCNGI
-853 EVCEEEEDKF
+853 EVCDEEEDKF
-863 SKLSSVVSDCTGILC
+863 TKLSKIVSDCDGVISI
-878 LRIGDEPKRKLKN
+878 RMGDEPKKKFKN

-907 TKAAEA
+907 VKAAE
-913 VLKEM
+913 VILKGT